1 MSEYGRYGNPRLA
14 QLDDDY
20 KVWDVHCRAQLIKEK
35 VCTAVVTNQ
44 PASGSDSKGHLMGD
58 AWDIMSESALA
69 TIQISVKP
77 VHIHSV
83 TAVSTAKDAWDAL
96 KDIFEARNNA
106 RLLQLMHE
114 LSTLKK
120 GCDENIIKYTTRA
133 KGLCQDLSMMG
144 NHWTRAHSCCRLFFV
159 LHQSKI

>member
-1 MSEYGRYGNPRLA
+1 
-14 QLDDDY
+14 
-20 KVWDVHCRAQLIKEK
+20 VHCRAQLTKEK
-35 VCTAVVTNQ
+35 VWTAVVTNQ
-44 PASGSDSKGHLMGD
+44 PASGSHSKGNLMGD
-58 AWDIMSESALA
+58 AWDVMSESALA

-114 LSTLKK
+114 LSKLKK
-120 GCDENIIKYTTRA
+120 GGDENIIKYTTSA
-133 KGLCQDLSMMG
+133 KGLCQDLSMMR
-144 NHWTRAHSCCRLFFV
+144 NHWTRTNSCCRLFFV
-159 LHQSKI
+159 LHQSKT